1 MHIAREALRRAT
13 LAELEEVVMH
23 VLEEQVYVLDL
34 ELHRVHVDAG
44 RPAPHPHAALH
55 KLRQRHL
62 RLHVA
67 ERLEHD
73 PGVRGL
79 KPENAEEDAALVGL
93 DHLLVLGLRDH
104 SVMINVK
111 LVEDLDEGI
120 DVLAFRE
127 ALLEDHHVLVGLGG
141 ADGLVHE
148 HAREQVE
155 DAEVEDQGEQ
165 EEDRR
170 VHGARLREQLPED
183 VPVQAACGAHVEG
196 DHAAEHRAEVED
208 QHLRGAPLLLAVLP
222 VVVLDVWGDELNKEQ
237 GEDPKQHDEQ
247 DDHPHERLGRHDEGV
262 EHHAQLPAELQD
274 AQHAQDARDLE
285 QPKRAQE

>member
-155 DAEVEDQGEQ
+155 KAEVVEGRVED
-165 EEDRR
+165 EDEGGG
-170 VHGARLREQLPED
+170 VPRLR
-183 VPVQAACGAHVEG
+183 
-196 DHAAEHRAEVED
+196 D
-208 QHLRGAPLLLAVLP
+208 QP
-222 VVVLDVWGDELNKEQ
+222 VVVGPVVAARGC
-237 GEDPKQHDEQ
+237 HV
-247 DDHPHERLGRHDEGV
+247 ER
-262 EHHAQLPAELQD
+262 EHGPLH
-274 AQHAQDARDLE
+274 
-285 QPKRAQE
+285 